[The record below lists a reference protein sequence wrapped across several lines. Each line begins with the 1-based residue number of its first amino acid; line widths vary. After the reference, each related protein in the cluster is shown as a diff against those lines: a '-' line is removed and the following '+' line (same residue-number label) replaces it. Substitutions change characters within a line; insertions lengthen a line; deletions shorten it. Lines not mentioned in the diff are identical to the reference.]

1 MSEYFWFKTRK
12 GTFRIVRD
20 GDRWRPVF
28 EDEVLMGSYP
38 SPQHALD
45 DLARGST
52 DWPSCGD
59 PSELG
64 LPEEISDWHFRR
76 NPR

>member
-1 MSEYFWFKTRK
+1 MQETFWYRTTP
-12 GTFRIVRD
+12 GTFRIARE
-20 GDRWRPVF
+20 GQRWRCWY
-28 EDEVLMGSYP
+28 EDEKLMGTYL

-45 DLARGST
+45 DLAGGHT

-64 LPEEISDWHFRR
+64 LPDEISDWQRSG
-76 NPR
+76 PR